1 MPSRKGLAGL
11 MTLVSLA
18 GLTCASP
25 SLTNAILGGA
35 LLGGA
40 LLSDLLL
47 DGALLTD
54 SLLDGALLEEGVD
67 ESLLEELAIHLEQ
80 QYNEH
85 CTIIN
90 MG

>member
-1 MPSRKGLAGL
+1 MLGPMGLAGL
-11 MTLVSLA
+11 MTLVSLSGLICA
-18 GLTCASP
+18 GS
-25 SLTNAILGGA
+25 SLTNAILSGA

-40 LLSDLLL
+40 LLSD
-47 DGALLTD
+47 
-54 SLLDGALLEEGVD
+54 SLLDGALLEEEVD
-67 ESLLEELAIHLEQ
+67 KSMLEELAIHLER

>member
-1 MPSRKGLAGL
+1 MLSRKGLAGL

-25 SLTNAILGGA
+25 FLTNAILGGA

-40 LLSDLLL
+40 LLSD
-47 DGALLTD
+47 
-54 SLLDGALLEEGVD
+54 SLLDGALLEEEVD
-67 ESLLEELAIHLEQ
+67 KSLLKELAFHLER